1 MITVSIYN
9 KCEIELNSTTGFTE
23 DFKLFK
29 IKYSKNLFNLAFK
42 YIGEITKKYV
52 DSLVEPDFECISV
65 DFDDSC
71 DKLILNFE
79 KVKAKVAVA
88 QPVCSQT
95 VEPEQPIAEKVEENK
110 EESPENQPV
119 IGEEEIQSVEQPKP
133 KKPRARRRTKAE
145 MEAAR
150 AENAKKLAGMS

>member
-9 KCEIELNSTTGFTE
+9 KCETELNSTTGFTA

-29 IKYSKNLFNLAFK
+29 IKYAKNLFSLSFK
-42 YIGEITKKYV
+42 TPSEITKKYV
-52 DSLVEPDFECISV
+52 DSLVEPDFECVSA

-71 DKLILNFE
+71 DRLVLNFE
-79 KVKAKVAVA
+79 KVKTKAVA

-95 VEPEQPIAEKVEENK
+95 VESVQPVVEENN
-110 EESPENQPV
+110 EESPENQS
-119 IGEEEIQSVEQPKP
+119 IIKEETQSVELPKP
-133 KKPRARRRTKAE
+133 KKQRARRRTKAE

-150 AENAKKLAGMS
+150 AENAKKLAGIS

>member
-9 KCEIELNSTTGFTE
+9 KCETELNSTAGLTA

-29 IKYSKNLFNLAFK
+29 IKYAKNLFSLSFK
-42 YIGEITKKYV
+42 TPSEITKKYV
-52 DSLVEPDFECISV
+52 DSLVEPDFECVSA

-71 DKLILNFE
+71 DRLVLNFE
-79 KVKAKVAVA
+79 KVKTKAVA

-95 VEPEQPIAEKVEENK
+95 VKPVQPVVEEVEENK
-110 EESPENQPV
+110 EESPENKT
-119 IGEEEIQSVEQPKP
+119 IIEEETQSVEQLKP
-133 KKPRARRRTKAE
+133 KKQRARRRTKAE

-150 AENAKKLAGMS
+150 AENAKKLTGIS

>member
-9 KCEIELNSTTGFTE
+9 KCETELNSTAGLTA

-29 IKYSKNLFNLAFK
+29 IKYAKNLFSLSFK
-42 YIGEITKKYV
+42 TPSEITKKYV
-52 DSLVEPDFECISV
+52 DSLVEPDFECVSA

-71 DKLILNFE
+71 DRLVLNFE
-79 KVKAKVAVA
+79 KVKTKAVA

-95 VEPEQPIAEKVEENK
+95 VKPVQPVAEEVEENK
-110 EESPENQPV
+110 EESPENQT
-119 IGEEEIQSVEQPKP
+119 IIEEETQSVEQLKP
-133 KKPRARRRTKAE
+133 KTQRARRRTKAE

-150 AENAKKLAGMS
+150 AENAKKLAGIS

>member
-9 KCEIELNSTTGFTE
+9 KCETELNSTAGLTA

-29 IKYSKNLFNLAFK
+29 IKYAKNLFSLSFK
-42 YIGEITKKYV
+42 TPSEITKKYV
-52 DSLVEPDFECISV
+52 DSLVEPDFECVSA

-71 DKLILNFE
+71 DRLVLNFE
-79 KVKAKVAVA
+79 KVKTKAVA

-95 VEPEQPIAEKVEENK
+95 VESVQPVVEENK
-110 EESPENQPV
+110 EESPENQS
-119 IGEEEIQSVEQPKP
+119 IIEEETQSVELPKP

-150 AENAKKLAGMS
+150 AENAKKLAGIS

>member
-9 KCEIELNSTTGFTE
+9 KCETELNSTTGFTE

-29 IKYSKNLFNLAFK
+29 IKYSKNLFSLAFK
-42 YIGEITKKYV
+42 TPNEITKKFV
-52 DSLVEPDFECISV
+52 DSLVEPDFECISA

-71 DKLILNFE
+71 DRLVLNFE
-79 KVKAKVAVA
+79 KAKPKAAQ

-95 VEPEQPIAEKVEENK
+95 VESEQPVVIEVEENK
-110 EESPENQPV
+110 AESPEDQPV
-119 IGEEEIQSVEQPKP
+119 IGEETQSVEQPKP

-150 AENAKKLAGMS
+150 AENAKKLAGIS

>member
-9 KCEIELNSTTGFTE
+9 KCETELNSTTGFTE

-29 IKYSKNLFNLAFK
+29 IKYSKNLFSLAFK
-42 YIGEITKKYV
+42 TPSEITKKYV
-52 DSLVEPDFECISV
+52 DSLVEPDFECVSA

-71 DKLILNFE
+71 DKLVLNFE
-79 KVKAKVAVA
+79 KVKAKAAVA

-95 VEPEQPIAEKVEENK
+95 VEPEQPTVVEVEENNA
-110 EESPENQPV
+110 ESPENQPV
-119 IGEEEIQSVEQPKP
+119 IGEEETQSVEPPKP

-150 AENAKKLAGMS
+150 AENAKKLAGIS

>member
-9 KCEIELNSTTGFTE
+9 KCETELNSTTGFTE

-29 IKYSKNLFNLAFK
+29 IKYSKNLFSLSFK
-42 YIGEITKKYV
+42 TPSEITKKYV
-52 DSLVEPDFECISV
+52 DSLVEPDFECVSA

-71 DKLILNFE
+71 DRLVLNFE
-79 KVKAKVAVA
+79 KVKTKAAVA

-95 VEPEQPIAEKVEENK
+95 GKSEQPVVEENK
-110 EESPENQPV
+110 AESPENQPV
-119 IGEEEIQSVEQPKP
+119 IGEEETQSVEQPKP

-150 AENAKKLAGMS
+150 AENAKKLIGIS

>member
-9 KCEIELNSTTGFTE
+9 KCETELNSTEGFTE
-23 DFKLFK
+23 EFKLFK
-29 IKYSKNLFNLAFK
+29 IKYSKNLFSLAFK
-42 YIGEITKKYV
+42 TPSEITKKFV
-52 DSLVEPDFECISV
+52 DSLVEPDFECVSA

-71 DKLILNFE
+71 DRLVLNFE
-79 KVKAKVAVA
+79 KAKPKAAT

-95 VEPEQPIAEKVEENK
+95 DEPEQPVVVEVEENK
-110 EESPENQPV
+110 AESPENQPV
-119 IGEEEIQSVEQPKP
+119 IGEEETQSVEQPKP

-150 AENAKKLAGMS
+150 AENAKRLAGIS

>member
-9 KCEIELNSTTGFTE
+9 KCETELNSTAGLTA

-29 IKYSKNLFNLAFK
+29 IKYAKNLFSLSFK
-42 YIGEITKKYV
+42 TPSEITKKYV
-52 DSLVEPDFECISV
+52 DSLVEPDFECVSA

-71 DKLILNFE
+71 DRLVLNFE
-79 KVKAKVAVA
+79 KVKTKAVA

-95 VEPEQPIAEKVEENK
+95 VQQVAEEVEENK
-110 EESPENQPV
+110 EESPENQT
-119 IGEEEIQSVEQPKP
+119 IIEEETQSVEQLKP
-133 KKPRARRRTKAE
+133 KKQRARRRTKAE

-150 AENAKKLAGMS
+150 AENAKKLTGIS

>member
-9 KCEIELNSTTGFTE
+9 KCETELNSTTGFTA

-29 IKYSKNLFNLAFK
+29 IKYAKNLFSLSFK
-42 YIGEITKKYV
+42 TPSEITKKYV
-52 DSLVEPDFECISV
+52 DSLVEPDFECVSA

-71 DKLILNFE
+71 DRLVLNFE
-79 KVKAKVAVA
+79 KVKTKAVA

-95 VEPEQPIAEKVEENK
+95 VESVQPVAEEVEENK
-110 EESPENQPV
+110 EESPENQT
-119 IGEEEIQSVEQPKP
+119 IIEEETKSVEQLKP
-133 KKPRARRRTKAE
+133 KKQRARRRTKAE

-150 AENAKKLAGMS
+150 AENAKKLAGIS

>member
-9 KCEIELNSTTGFTE
+9 KCEIELNSTTGLTE
-23 DFKLFK
+23 EFKLFK
-29 IKYSKNLFNLAFK
+29 IKYSKNLFSLAFK
-42 YIGEITKKYV
+42 TPSEITKKFV
-52 DSLVEPDFECISV
+52 DSLVEPDFECVSA

-71 DKLILNFE
+71 DRLVLNFE
-79 KVKAKVAVA
+79 KAKSKAAT

-95 VEPEQPIAEKVEENK
+95 DEPEQKVVVEVEENK
-110 EESPENQPV
+110 AESPENQPV
-119 IGEEEIQSVEQPKP
+119 IGEEETQSVEQPKP

-150 AENAKKLAGMS
+150 AENAKKLAGIA

>member
-9 KCEIELNSTTGFTE
+9 KCETELNSTTGLTA

-29 IKYSKNLFNLAFK
+29 IKYAKNLFSLSFK
-42 YIGEITKKYV
+42 THSEITKKYV
-52 DSLVEPDFECISV
+52 DSLVEPDFECVSA

-71 DKLILNFE
+71 DRLVLNFE
-79 KVKAKVAVA
+79 KVKTKVVA

-95 VEPEQPIAEKVEENK
+95 VESVQPVAEEVEENK
-110 EESPENQPV
+110 EESPENKT
-119 IGEEEIQSVEQPKP
+119 IIEEETQSVEQLKP
-133 KKPRARRRTKAE
+133 KKQRARRRTKAE

-150 AENAKKLAGMS
+150 AENAKKLTGIS

>member
-9 KCEIELNSTTGFTE
+9 KCETEMNSTTGSIE

-29 IKYSKNLFNLAFK
+29 IKYSKNLFSLTFK
-42 YIGEITKKYV
+42 TPSEITKKYV
-52 DSLVEPDFECISV
+52 DSLVEPDFECVSA

-71 DKLILNFE
+71 DRLVLNFE
-79 KVKAKVAVA
+79 KVKTKAVA

-95 VEPEQPIAEKVEENK
+95 VKPVQPVVEEVEENK
-110 EESPENQPV
+110 EESPENKT
-119 IGEEEIQSVEQPKP
+119 IIEEETQSVEQLKP
-133 KKPRARRRTKAE
+133 KKQRARRRTKAE

-150 AENAKKLAGMS
+150 AENAKKLTGIS

>member
-9 KCEIELNSTTGFTE
+9 KCETELNSTTGLTA

-29 IKYSKNLFNLAFK
+29 IKYSKNLFSLSFK
-42 YIGEITKKYV
+42 THSEITKKYV
-52 DSLVEPDFECISV
+52 DSLVEPDFECVSA

-71 DKLILNFE
+71 DRLVLNFE
-79 KVKAKVAVA
+79 KVKTKAAA

-95 VEPEQPIAEKVEENK
+95 VKPVQPVAEENK
-110 EESPENQPV
+110 EESPENQT
-119 IGEEEIQSVEQPKP
+119 IIEEETQSVEQLKP
-133 KKPRARRRTKAE
+133 KKQRARRRTKAE

-150 AENAKKLAGMS
+150 AENAKKLTGIS

>member
-9 KCEIELNSTTGFTE
+9 KCETELNSTTGFTE

-29 IKYSKNLFNLAFK
+29 IKYSKNLFSLAFK
-42 YIGEITKKYV
+42 TPNEITKKFV
-52 DSLVEPDFECISV
+52 DSLVEPDFECISA

-71 DKLILNFE
+71 DRLVLNFE
-79 KVKAKVAVA
+79 KAKPKAAQ

-95 VEPEQPIAEKVEENK
+95 ED
-110 EESPENQPV
+110 QPV
-119 IGEEEIQSVEQPKP
+119 IGEETQSVEQPKP

-150 AENAKKLAGMS
+150 AENAKKLAGIS

>member
-9 KCEIELNSTTGFTE
+9 KCETELNSTTGFTE

-42 YIGEITKKYV
+42 TPSEITKKYV
-52 DSLVEPDFECISV
+52 DSLVEPDFECVSA

-71 DKLILNFE
+71 NRLVLNFE
-79 KVKAKVAVA
+79 RVKAKAAVA

-95 VEPEQPIAEKVEENK
+95 VESEQLVVEKEENK

-119 IGEEEIQSVEQPKP
+119 IEEETQSVEQLKP

-150 AENAKKLAGMS
+150 AENAKKLAGIS

>member
-9 KCEIELNSTTGFTE
+9 KCETELNSTTGFTE

-42 YIGEITKKYV
+42 TPSEITKKYV
-52 DSLVEPDFECISV
+52 DSLVEPDFECVSA

-71 DKLILNFE
+71 DRLVLNFE
-79 KVKAKVAVA
+79 KVKTKAAVA

-95 VEPEQPIAEKVEENK
+95 GEPEQPVAEKVEENK

-119 IGEEEIQSVEQPKP
+119 IEEETQSVEQPKP

-150 AENAKKLAGMS
+150 AENAKKLAGIS

>member
-1 MITVSIYN
+1 MIIVSIYN
-9 KCEIELNSTTGFTE
+9 KCEIEMNSTTGSIE

-29 IKYSKNLFNLAFK
+29 IKYSKNLFSLTFK
-42 YIGEITKKYV
+42 TPSEITKKYV
-52 DSLVEPDFECISV
+52 DSLVEPDFECVSA

-71 DKLILNFE
+71 DRLVLNFE
-79 KVKAKVAVA
+79 KIKVKAVA

-95 VEPEQPIAEKVEENK
+95 VKSVQPVVEEVEENK
-110 EESPENQPV
+110 EESPENQS
-119 IGEEEIQSVEQPKP
+119 IIKEETQSVELPKP

-150 AENAKKLAGMS
+150 AENAKKLAGIS

>member
-9 KCEIELNSTTGFTE
+9 KCETELNSTTGLTE

-29 IKYSKNLFNLAFK
+29 IKYSKNLFSLSFK
-42 YIGEITKKYV
+42 TPSEITKKYV
-52 DSLVEPDFECISV
+52 DSLVEPDFECVSA

-71 DKLILNFE
+71 DRLVLNFE
-79 KVKAKVAVA
+79 KVKVKAAV
-88 QPVCSQT
+88 QTVCSQT
-95 VEPEQPIAEKVEENK
+95 VKSEQPVVEENK
-110 EESPENQPV
+110 EESPENQT
-119 IGEEEIQSVEQPKP
+119 IIEEETQSVEQPKP

-150 AENAKKLAGMS
+150 AENAKKLAGIS